1 MHLRSFFSQ
10 LFDFSTVNRQEKKSS
25 FERKHEIICFMFRS
39 SHQMCSI
46 EIGVLKNFT
55 KFTGKHLCQSLFLN
69 KVAGLRPATLLK
81 KRLWHRCFPVNFAKF
96 LRTPFLQNTSGRLL
110 LYVSQYFF
118 SIRTLWE
125 REVHPRRFKKSSAGL
140 QNLMFRKCYFQTGK
154 ITNPCNH
161 HGHLHPAITSTA
173 RYRLGLSLIINV
185 TWSCEAK
192 KTK

>member
-69 KVAGLRPATLLK
+69 KVAD
-81 KRLWHRCFPVNFAKF
+81 
-96 LRTPFLQNTSGRLL
+96 
-110 LYVSQYFF
+110 
-118 SIRTLWE
+118 
-125 REVHPRRFKKSSAGL
+125 PRRFKKSSAGL